1 MLEIILSLSL
11 IFNITFLL
19 YTRWLIKITRTNE
32 EDFRATAD
40 IISQYVS
47 HVSGVHEME
56 MFYGDPT
63 LGNLITHGREIV
75 DKINTLDYIVLEEG
89 PVESNINES
98 EGGDI

>member
-1 MLEIILSLSL
+1 
-11 IFNITFLL
+11 
-19 YTRWLIKITRTNE
+19 
-32 EDFRATAD
+32 
-40 IISQYVS
+40 
-47 HVSGVHEME
+47 ME

-75 DKINTLDYIVLEEG
+75 DKINTLDYIVLEED